1 MNVELS
7 KNQLTTILDA
17 LMVYEKSE
25 PSLFYALQSR
35 LHTYNHSDSYFDD
48 IDDDGVEIENVTDD
62 WYDADG
68 NLIA

>member
-1 MNVELS
+1 MQVELS

-35 LHTYNHSDSYFDD
+35 LYTYNHSDSYFDD
-48 IDDDGVEIENVTDD
+48 IDDDGVEIENVSDD

-68 NLIA
+68 NLIP

>member
-1 MNVELS
+1 MQVELS

-35 LHTYNHSDSYFDD
+35 LYTHNHLEN
-48 IDDDGVEIENVTDD
+48 GVELENVTDD

-68 NLIA
+68 NLIP

>member
-1 MNVELS
+1 MQVELS

-17 LMVYEKSE
+17 LMVYDKSE

-35 LHTYNHSDSYFDD
+35 LYTHNYLES
-48 IDDDGVEIENVTDD
+48 GVELENVTDD

-68 NLIA
+68 NLIP

>member
-35 LHTYNHSDSYFDD
+35 LHTYNLSDSYFDD

-68 NLIA
+68 NLIP

>member
-1 MNVELS
+1 MQVELS

-35 LHTYNHSDSYFDD
+35 LYTYDHLES
-48 IDDDGVEIENVTDD
+48 GVEIENVTDD
-62 WYDADG
+62 WYDEDG
-68 NLIA
+68 NLIP

>member
-1 MNVELS
+1 MQVELS

-25 PSLFYALQSR
+25 PSLFYALQSW
-35 LHTYNHSDSYFDD
+35 LYTYDHLES
-48 IDDDGVEIENVTDD
+48 GVEIENVTDD

-68 NLIA
+68 NLIP